1 MTPNAELDALLDRAV
16 GGDQASLVELLE
28 RVGPEVR
35 RRIGPRI
42 GAAFRSQIE
51 EDDVMQVTYLEA
63 VTRLSRFTG
72 GGASGFLAWLT
83 RLAENNLV
91 DAVRS
96 LESAKRPDPR
106 KRVHAPRSHEE
117 SMVALVEML
126 GESSSTPS
134 RMAAKGEASRF
145 LDAALARLP
154 SDYEKVVRLYDLHGK
169 SVGEVASEM
178 GRSEGAVYMMRARA
192 HDQLRDLMGPDGR
205 YFTNA

>member
-1 MTPNAELDALLDRAV
+1 MPPNTDLDALLARAV
-16 GGDQASLVELLE
+16 EGDKGSLVELLD
-28 RVGPEVR
+28 RLGPEVR
-35 RRIGPRI
+35 RRIGPKI
-42 GAAFRSQIE
+42 GPVFRAHIE

-63 VTRLSRFTG
+63 VTRLSRFSG

-117 SMVALVEML
+117 SMVALVELL
-126 GESSSTPS
+126 GESSTTPS
-134 RMAAKGEASRF
+134 RMAAKGEASAF

-154 SDYEKVVRLYDLHGK
+154 SDYERVVRLYDLHGR
-169 SVGEVASEM
+169 SAAEIGAEM

-192 HDQLRDLMGPDGR
+192 HDQLRELMGPDQR